1 MADRSWKVALVVLAA
16 LATGAL
22 IGGRG
27 LPLAQGI
34 GEGQSGGV
42 IALIG
47 DMSPN
52 YETPVVV
59 ISVPDQTV
67 LAYLYSYNNRTIRLT
82 SARTYAYDK
91 RLTDWKTEGPTVQEV
106 RNYISQ
112 QGGGLPPP

>member
-16 LATGAL
+16 VATGVL

-27 LPLAQGI
+27 LPRAQGI
-34 GEGQSGGV
+34 TEGQSGGV

-52 YETPVVV
+52 YEAPVVV

-67 LAYLYSYNNRTIRLT
+67 LTYLYSYNNRTIRLT
-82 SARTYAYDK
+82 SARTYAFDK
-91 RLTDWKTEGPTVQEV
+91 RLTDWKTEGPTVQDV
-106 RNYISQ
+106 RNFVAQ
-112 QGGGLPPP
+112 QGR